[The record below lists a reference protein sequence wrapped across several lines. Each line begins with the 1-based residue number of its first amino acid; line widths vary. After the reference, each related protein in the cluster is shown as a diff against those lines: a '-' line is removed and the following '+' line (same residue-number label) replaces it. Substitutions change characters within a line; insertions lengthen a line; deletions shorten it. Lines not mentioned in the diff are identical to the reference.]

1 MMSFGK
7 RSVPTIQLLLLAKPT
22 RNKSM
27 EYQCPDC
34 PYVYNEEEGFPDTG
48 IAPGTK
54 FNDLPDTWMC
64 PVCEAE
70 KIRFVNQT

>member
-1 MMSFGK
+1 MK
-7 RSVPTIQLLLLAKPT
+7 
-22 RNKSM
+22 
-27 EYQCPDC
+27 YQCPDC

-54 FNDLPDTWMC
+54 FKDLPDTWMC

-70 KIRFVNQT
+70 KIRFLNQT